1 MLHSLRHDVTNDSD
15 WIDVIASA
23 REQLGG
29 LSVLVSNAG
38 IALTGSV
45 DASRYITGQ
54 TLIVDG
60 GAAVTAGGV

>member
-1 MLHSLRHDVTNDSD
+1 MSGWLTG
-15 WIDVIASA
+15 
-23 REQLGG
+23 QLA
-29 LSVLVSNAG
+29 LNAG

-60 GAAVTAGGV
+60 GATVTAGGV